1 MKKLRGIRGIR
12 DPYSRRIL
20 SRVIGKDALVIMR
33 QTPGRLTSLVKGL
46 TEKQLRTS
54 PVRGK
59 WNIAQ
64 LVCHLADTELV
75 LGFRLRVAIAESG
88 RPLQAIAEKKWASL
102 LGYNKGT
109 IRTRLELFGH
119 LRRENVRL
127 LGSLSPAAWKRY
139 GMHTERGKETVERM
153 AQMYAGHDLN
163 HLEQIRGAR
172 EAFKGKRR

>member
-1 MKKLRGIRGIR
+1 
-12 DPYSRRIL
+12 
-20 SRVIGKDALVIMR
+20 MR
-33 QTPGRLTSLVKGL
+33 QTPGRLASLVKGL
-46 TEKQLRTS
+46 SEKQLRAA

-88 RPLQAIAEKKWASL
+88 RSLQAIAEKKWAAR
-102 LGYNKGT
+102 LGYNKGS
-109 IRTRLELFGH
+109 IRTRLELFRH

-127 LGSLSPAAWKRY
+127 LGSLSPAAWNRY

-163 HLEQIRGAR
+163 HLEQISGAR
-172 EAFKGKRR
+172 EALKGKRR